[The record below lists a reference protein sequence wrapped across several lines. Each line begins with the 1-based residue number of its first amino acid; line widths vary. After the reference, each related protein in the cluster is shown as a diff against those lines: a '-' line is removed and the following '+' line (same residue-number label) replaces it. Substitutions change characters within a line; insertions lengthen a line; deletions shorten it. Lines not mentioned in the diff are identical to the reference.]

1 MDYIQ
6 KRKQKNFLEI
16 SKLIEAFTRYANIP
30 HKLHGTDNRVS
41 LLNSR
46 WQRYFLENNFYD
58 NNIEVERLFRKGF
71 GESQTFLRKI
81 IKNLEQHMN
90 EANLKAKVHYF
101 SGLINLGFE

>member
-1 MDYIQ
+1 MSEADIDNFEDYFVEEKKNLNYLQ
-6 KRKQKNFLEI
+6 QRKQRNLLEI

-58 NNIEVERLFRKGF
+58 NNI
-71 GESQTFLRKI
+71 
-81 IKNLEQHMN
+81 
-90 EANLKAKVHYF
+90 
-101 SGLINLGFE
+101 